1 MTGGLTMPAP
11 AAAARS
17 QKARTSANSRWCYFR
32 DAEENLFGLKE
43 RPEHRAR

>member
-1 MTGGLTMPAP
+1 MCPVDKVLPKKQRLG
-11 AAAARS
+11 S